1 VRLAILIPA
10 ADYPLEWRW
19 AYDVEAA
26 ALTAAGAEV
35 EPVVWNSDREPDG
48 FDLVLPLVAWG
59 YHKDYSRW
67 LGLLE
72 RLERSGARV
81 ENPIPLLRW
90 NGDKAYLAELGALGV
105 PTVPTIVVETLD
117 EAALACARDF
127 FCCADVVVKPPVS
140 ASAHGAFRL
149 GKDDPF
155 PEPVRGRRMLAQPW
169 IESITSTGEYSLIF
183 FSGVF
188 SHAVSKVPVP
198 GEFRVQPEYGGVI
211 ARCDPPPEALAVAL
225 AALSAAPAPATYAR
239 VDVIA
244 GNNGEFQLIEL
255 ELIEPAL
262 FLAQAPEAA
271 PLFATAVLA
280 AASQRLDEEPLA
292 YR

>member
-1 VRLAILIPA
+1 MRIAILIPA

-19 AYDVEAA
+19 AYDVEAE
-26 ALTAAGAEV
+26 ALAAAGAKV
-35 EPVVWNSDREPDG
+35 EAVVWNSGRDLSM

-59 YHKDYSRW
+59 YHKDYQRW
-67 LGLLE
+67 LGLLD
-72 RLERSGARV
+72 RLESQGARV

-90 NGDKAYLAELGALGV
+90 NGDKAYLAELGSLGV
-105 PTVPTIVVETLD
+105 PTVPTLVVETLD
-117 EAALACARDF
+117 EASLACARDF
-127 FCCADVVVKPPVS
+127 FRCADVVVKPPVS

-149 GKDDPF
+149 DKDDPF
-155 PEPVRGRRMLAQPW
+155 PDPVRGRRMLAQPW

-183 FSGVF
+183 FAGVF
-188 SHAVSKVPVP
+188 SHSVSKVPVP
-198 GEFRVQPEYGGVI
+198 GEFRVQPEYGGII
-211 ARCDPPPEALAVAL
+211 ARCDPPPEALAVGL
-225 AALSAAPAPATYAR
+225 AALAAAPAPATYAR

-244 GNNGEFQLIEL
+244 GNNGEFQVIEL

-271 PLFATAVLA
+271 PLFAAAVLA
-280 AASQRLDEEPLA
+280 AASQRLDKEPLA

>member
-26 ALTAAGAEV
+26 ALTTAGAEV
-35 EPVVWNSDREPDG
+35 EPVAWTGKCELGG

-59 YHKDYSRW
+59 YHKDYPRW
-67 LGLLE
+67 LDLLD
-72 RLERSGARV
+72 RLEIQGARV

-90 NGDKAYLAELGALGV
+90 NGDKAYLAELGSLGV
-105 PTVPTIVVETLD
+105 PTVPTLVFETLD

-127 FCCADVVVKPPVS
+127 FRCTDIVVKPPVS
-140 ASAHGAFRL
+140 ASAHGTFRL

-169 IESITSTGEYSLIF
+169 IESITTTGEYSLIF
-183 FSGVF
+183 FAGVF

-198 GEFRVQPEYGGVI
+198 GEFRVQPEYGGII
-211 ARCDPPPEALAVAL
+211 ARCDPPAGALAVAL

-244 GNNGEFQLIEL
+244 GNNGEFQVVEL

-271 PLFATAVLA
+271 PLFAAAVLA
-280 AASQRLDEEPLA
+280 AASQRLGEEPLA
-292 YR
+292 NR